1 MSIRDW
7 SIDRVELFRERLD
20 AESIEYSWTPAQSD
34 PEAIDLRFKETQT
47 VVSTVADLLR
57 EFGISFQMSEVSKH
71 ETIKSKPFDSVA
83 SASSSDITKNSAPRT
98 FEIAES
104 VRLADQDQELNE
116 TSFSPHQIHPALLN
130 KVPVSLQP
138 TALRMAK
145 WWLLTWPGLLAFIIV
160 FQLVASSAMSAGPFP
175 SSANGI
181 GHLYR
186 GLFVAEAWQSGTIFP
201 LWNYG
206 WYIGSSLFDS
216 YPPVTAIGLAM
227 IESLGGENS
236 AYSGFVFAV
245 FSANAVFI
253 AIAFRQQLTTAG
265 SIVAAVFFSTSPALL
280 NQLFS
285 VGEISTLSFV
295 ATTPLLL
302 KGVFD
307 HLNTQSRT
315 SIVLIA
321 VGTALGV
328 LTSPTMAL
336 VLGLGLV
343 VGFTTNVFMRQ
354 TTSKTVVQIVG
365 AMVVGVLSTGIW
377 VLPAIEEAF
386 RLESMIEFTPDSKLT
401 NLSAEFWL
409 PSARTD
415 TAVPYLGIFSTLLA
429 IGVFAVDRT
438 RNSIILAGIFSTSL
452 FFVVTE
458 GLPIF
463 SSIPLIQQLT
473 PSDRYLAITGISIAL
488 YAGMFV
494 KQATHTNLKMCNR
507 ARFGLGLAAIVL
519 FVQIVDTGPIRA
531 EARSLDTELHRRA
544 TSALDD
550 EAPPGRFAD
559 FFGLPQL
566 SLIPSQYDRE
576 ALYGWDVEATPLRS
590 AINDLKE
597 AVQRQHYGAVSKT
610 LDQWW
615 VSGVYVRSDDQL
627 AASALRASGFEE
639 ITPFVNS
646 NLEIWKRS
654 EPLES
659 ISFANQKAIAVGN
672 GQRTVEFVLPETTK
686 SDGQLER
693 FSAIELGEYPVIHF
707 YEDQIATIGPDYERF
722 LVWRRLGGIPV
733 IWLGNNDDEW
743 RNDISVTRVTFPTT
757 VDIVETSSLATL
769 GSSQLE
775 YTGLPWDAGVVADSS
790 TETILEFAG
799 PDGFSYPL
807 LSKITDRLGPIYLV
821 GGNPLAHASENGGSD
836 LLRIVSNTLES
847 EIPVLGVAAN
857 APPIDVKS
865 FERDSR
871 GFNIELDTGT
881 SEGLV
886 LLPLAYTEQTKNV
899 AVNGSRVEARNYEGV
914 IGVNL
919 EPGVNQIS
927 ASFDRGITGI
937 VGLIVS
943 IIGLGLLITSLMKWN
958 QSQEL
963 ARRLAE
969 YPYIEVLGRNL
980 PASQSARLPED
991 DGPSRHG

>member
-1 MSIRDW
+1 MSITAW
-7 SIDRVELFRERLD
+7 STNRVDLFRERLD
-20 AESIEYSWTPAQSD
+20 SQDIKYTWTPFQSD
-34 PEAIDLRFKETQT
+34 TEAVDLRVEGLQPE
-47 VVSTVADLLR
+47 VNSIVDLLH
-57 EFGISFQMSEVSKH
+57 ELGASFQIRDESEFEEVS
-71 ETIKSKPFDSVA
+71 SKPREPVA
-83 SASSSDITKNSAPRT
+83 ATPNGERNNISGSMS
-98 FEIAES
+98 FEFSEPVRIADE
-104 VRLADQDQELNE
+104 DQELNE
-116 TSFSPHQIHPALLN
+116 TSFSPRQIHPALLN
-130 KVPVSLQP
+130 IVPVSLQS
-138 TALRMAK
+138 TALRMTQ
-145 WWLLTWPGLLAFIIV
+145 WWFLTWPGMLAFLIV
-160 FQLVASSAMSAGPFP
+160 YQLVISSAMSAGPFP

-216 YPPVTAIGLAM
+216 YPPVTAIGLGVV
-227 IESLGGENS
+227 ESLGGENS
-236 AYSGFVFAV
+236 AYSGFVFGV

-285 VGEISTLSFV
+285 VGELSTLSFV

-307 HLNTQSRT
+307 HLNTQSRS

-336 VLGLGLV
+336 VLGLGLL

-365 AMVVGVLSTGIW
+365 AMIVGVLSTGIW
-377 VLPAIEEAF
+377 ALPALEEAF

-401 NLSAEFWL
+401 NLSANFWL
-409 PSARTD
+409 PSARID
-415 TAVPYLGIFSTLLA
+415 AAVPYLGIFSTLLA

-438 RNSIILAGIFSTSL
+438 RNSVVLAGVFSTSL

-463 SSIPLIQQLT
+463 NSIPLIQQLT
-473 PSDRYLAITGISIAL
+473 PSDRYLAITGIAIAL
-488 YAGMFV
+488 FAGMFV
-494 KQATHTNLKMCNR
+494 KQATHMNLKMWNR
-507 ARFGLGLAAIVL
+507 ARFGLGIAAIVL

-531 EARSLDTELHRRA
+531 ESRSLDTELHRRA
-544 TSALDD
+544 TSALDE

-597 AVQRQHYGAVSKT
+597 AVQRRHYGAVSKT

-615 VSGVYVRSDDQL
+615 VSGIYVRSDDQL

-686 SDGQLER
+686 SDGQLEL

-707 YEDQIATIGPDYERF
+707 YEDQIATIGPDFERF

-733 IWLGNNDDEW
+733 IWLGNNDEEW
-743 RNDISVTRVTFPTT
+743 RNDINVTRVTFPST

-836 LLRIVSNTLES
+836 LLRIVSNKLES
-847 EIPVLGVAAN
+847 EIPVLDVAAN
-857 APPIDVKS
+857 PPPIDVKS
-865 FERDSR
+865 FDRDPR

-899 AVNGSRVEARNYEGV
+899 TVNGSRVDARNYEGV

-927 ASFDRGITGI
+927 ASFDRGIAGI

-943 IIGLGLLITSLMKWN
+943 ILGLGLLVTSLVRWN

-969 YPYIEVLGRNL
+969 YPFIEVLGRNL

-991 DGPSRHG
+991 DGSSRHG